1 MYSENSI
8 GPVANIKVVG
18 IGGGGNNA
26 VNRMINANITSAQF
40 VAINTDKQALLM
52 SKADLRLQIGEKLT
66 RGLGAGADPE
76 VGQKAAEESKASI
89 TEMLKDSDLVFITAG
104 MGGGTGTGAA
114 PVVAQIA
121 KDMGILTI
129 AVVTKPF
136 NFEGRKRM
144 ENAEKGLE
152 GLRKYVDTLVVIPN
166 DKLLKLVPKG
176 TPIVEAFR
184 YADDVLRQGIQGISD
199 LIVTPSLI
207 NLDFADVRSIMKNKG
222 LAHMGIGRGKGENK
236 TIEAVRQAVSSPLL
250 ETTIEGATG
259 VLINVKG
266 GNDLPLDEV
275 YEAVDLVKEV
285 VDETGNI
292 IFGAAIDE
300 AMNDEVEI
308 TIIATGFKGTPDEE
322 PEVEKARED
331 VQAYGSFDKEKY
343 DQYVRKNET
352 NALGLG
358 VRRVVEEKRPEPVVE
373 EDEEPVQTQT
383 SRISIRE
390 ADIPPFLRKIKK
402 DR

>member
-1 MYSENSI
+1 M
-8 GPVANIKVVG
+8 
-18 IGGGGNNA
+18 
-26 VNRMINANITSAQF
+26 
-40 VAINTDKQALLM
+40 
-52 SKADLRLQIGEKLT
+52 
-66 RGLGAGADPE
+66 
-76 VGQKAAEESKASI
+76 
-89 TEMLKDSDLVFITAG
+89 
-104 MGGGTGTGAA
+104 
-114 PVVAQIA
+114 
-121 KDMGILTI
+121 
-129 AVVTKPF
+129 
-136 NFEGRKRM
+136 
-144 ENAEKGLE
+144 
-152 GLRKYVDTLVVIPN
+152 
-166 DKLLKLVPKG
+166 
-176 TPIVEAFR
+176 
-184 YADDVLRQGIQGISD
+184 
-199 LIVTPSLI
+199 
-207 NLDFADVRSIMKNKG
+207 
-222 LAHMGIGRGKGENK
+222 
-236 TIEAVRQAVSSPLL
+236 
-250 ETTIEGATG
+250 
-259 VLINVKG
+259 
-266 GNDLPLDEV
+266 PLDEV

-343 DQYVRKNET
+343 DQYVQKNET

-383 SRISIRE
+383 SRISSRE